1 MWARE
6 EGFRERGPGLRG
18 VEKRGPRLRKVGE
31 RGPGPDAIEES
42 SGRSDTAEED
52 TLRRRVRRQLR
63 PLPRLRSPQSWLRCC
78 SWWRNAEDAAAST
91 LTRLP
96 SHPCQLTC
104 HSHQA
109 LLQCAS
115 AVLSISRESSERGSP
130 RDVQRGAISSPSTN
144 PAPSREPT
152 RCHRAR
158 GSRGQRGLSG
168 PYIPERAEG
177 RAPLGP
183 APPRPTRLR
192 FAWSDLCPGPGAWF
206 AMNDS

>member
-6 EGFRERGPGLRG
+6 EGFRERGHRMRG
-18 VEKRGPRLRKVGE
+18 VEKRVHRLKKAFE
-31 RGPGPDAIEES
+31 RRPGPDATEGS

-52 TLRRRVRRQLR
+52 TLRWRARRQLS

-91 LTRLP
+91 LTSLP
-96 SHPCQLTC
+96 SQTGQLTC
-104 HSHQA
+104 HSHRA

-115 AVLSISRESSERGSP
+115 AVLPISRESTARGSL
-130 RDVQRGAISSPSTN
+130 RDAQRGTISSPSTN

-183 APPRPTRLR
+183 APPGLVSPGLTCDQGLAR
-192 FAWSDLCPGPGAWF
+192 DLQ
-206 AMNDS
+206 